1 MKRVL
6 AVIDLEP
13 AARGGHFREWSSIIT
28 RGASRFVDCVC
39 VYVSGFDSVPL
50 ETADIPYDPQASGD
64 IALFDLETV
73 LPSYLQSAPNASKVD
88 YIIAHSVD
96 FSGCDNAAAFV
107 LWTFDLSVQKRQ
119 PAARWGGIGVLSAWA
134 RNVPS
139 DSNELEAEL
148 FEFARDGQ
156 NCRALLVWD
165 KFVLA
170 MPPISKTT
178 CRNEKKSKIHYLPDM
193 EDVLISKQNYLPRS
207 GTLKIGLVG
216 MLWGYRGINLL
227 ASILE
232 VNKDLDGYVA
242 GQLKH
247 ESYNHLALHYLES
260 RRISLGQTDG
270 WMSNSAFN
278 EEISQLDALVID
290 AQSYPPP
297 SGVALRSLALGRCII
312 ASAGSSW
319 TNDVIRHYDCGLI
332 VDPLRL
338 EGLSDRTRSFYEAG
352 GSEKCLRAANDLLNK
367 VEFENCLGHA
377 IDALFD

>member
-6 AVIDLEP
+6 AVIDVEP
-13 AARGGHFREWSSIIT
+13 AARGGHFREWSSIIA
-28 RGASRFVDCVC
+28 RVASRFVDCVC

-73 LPSYLQSAPNASKVD
+73 LPSYLKSAPNASKVD

-148 FEFARDGQ
+148 FEFARDDQ

-165 KFVLA
+165 KFVLD
-170 MPPISKTT
+170 MPPIGRNT
-178 CRNEKKSKIHYLPDM
+178 CQNGKKSKIHYLPDM
-193 EDVLISKQNYLPRS
+193 EDVLISKQDYLARP

-216 MLWGYRGINLL
+216 MLWGYRGINFL
-227 ASILE
+227 ASLLE
-232 VNKDLDGYVA
+232 VNKDMEGYVA

-247 ESYNHLALHYLES
+247 ESYTHIALHYLKS
-260 RRISLGQTDG
+260 RRIALGQTDG

-290 AQSYPPP
+290 ARSYPPP
-297 SGVALRSLALGRCII
+297 SGVALRALAYGRCII
-312 ASAGSSW
+312 ASAGPSW
-319 TNDVIRHYDCGLI
+319 TNDVIARYQCGLI

-338 EGLSDRTRSFYEAG
+338 DGLSDRIRLFYESG
-352 GSEKCLRAANDLLNK
+352 GSEKCRQAASDLLSQ
-367 VEFENCLGHA
+367 EQFEKCLGHA
-377 IDALFD
+377 IDELFD

>member
-6 AVIDLEP
+6 AVIDLKP

-50 ETADIPYDPQASGD
+50 ETADVPYDPQANGD

-73 LPSYLQSAPNASKVD
+73 VPSYLKNAPNASKVD

-148 FEFARDGQ
+148 FQFARDDQ

-165 KFVLA
+165 KFVLD
-170 MPPISKTT
+170 MPPIGKNT
-178 CRNEKKSKIHYLPDM
+178 CQNGKRSKIHYLPDM
-193 EDVLISKQNYLPRS
+193 EDVLISEQNYLARS

-216 MLWGYRGINLL
+216 MLWGYRGVNLL

-232 VNKDLDGYVA
+232 VNNDMNGYVA
-242 GQLKH
+242 GQLKS
-247 ESYNHLALHYLES
+247 ESYTVSARDLLAKG
-260 RRISLGQTDG
+260 RISLGQIEG

-278 EEISQLDALVID
+278 EEISQLDALIID
-290 AQSYPPP
+290 GRAYPPP
-297 SGVALRSLALGRCII
+297 SGVALRALAYGRCLI
-312 ASAGSSW
+312 ACAGPSW
-319 TNDVIRHYDCGLI
+319 TNDVIMRYKCGLS
-332 VDPLRL
+332 VDPSCLG
-338 EGLSDRTRSFYEAG
+338 GLSERIRSFYETG
-352 GSEKCLRAANDLLNK
+352 GSEKCRQAASDLMSQ
-367 VEFENCLGHA
+367 EQFEKCLGHA
-377 IDALFD
+377 IDELFD